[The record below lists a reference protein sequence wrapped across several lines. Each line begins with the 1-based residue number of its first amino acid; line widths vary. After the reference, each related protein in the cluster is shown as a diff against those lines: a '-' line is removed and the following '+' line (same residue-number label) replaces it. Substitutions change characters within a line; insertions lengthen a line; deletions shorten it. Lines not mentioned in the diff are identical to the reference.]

1 MLKIKN
7 DIGNL
12 GWDSSS
18 FPILCEK
25 CLGNSPYLRMIKN
38 NFQNEC
44 KICKRPFTVFTWK
57 PDANS
62 RNKKT
67 EICPTCAKLKNVCQ
81 TCLFDLQ
88 FGLPVE
94 LRDKFLKKKI
104 EIPKEQANLD
114 YFISK
119 ATETFE
125 NLNLPCYKPEA
136 YKLSTE
142 SDIIKNII
150 EKKNN
155 SKDNKD
161 NNKKII
167 KRNQR
172 YICTFFLRGECN
184 RGDLCPYRHEI
195 PEIGS
200 DEELIDKINGD
211 EDKNKNEN
219 KNKNDDDNI
228 NDKDDK
234 DTKDNKSDDDND
246 DEDEENNKKE
256 KEKNKKQGV
265 LENIKARYMGIDDP
279 VARKIIKNYSD
290 KNPPE
295 PPKDKNIKTIVIH
308 EVLDESIK
316 EKDVVNVFAK
326 YGELKQVKLMIS
338 KGNCIYVTFGSRK
351 NCEKCINE
359 LFNKCYINDE
369 KYRLT
374 WAKIND
380 VELFTKVSK
389 EKKIDSDEESD
400 SEEKQHIQYKIECP
414 QYNPNINKNIAIKS
428 EENNNKLLTVINLTS
443 YDNGEIPYYASID
456 PKNKGGILKKKRN
469 RFFDDL

>member
-18 FPILCEK
+18 FPIICEK
-25 CLGNSPYLRMIKN
+25 CLGNSPFLRMIKN

-57 PDANS
+57 PDTNS
-62 RNKKT
+62 RFKKT

-94 LRDKFLKKKI
+94 LRDKYLKKKI

-119 ATETFE
+119 ATENFE
-125 NLNLPCYKPEA
+125 NLNLPYYKPDA
-136 YKLSTE
+136 YKISPE
-142 SDIIKNII
+142 MSSIKNII
-150 EKKNN
+150 E
-155 SKDNKD
+155 NKD
-161 NNKKII
+161 NNGIDKKNKII

-172 YICTFFLRGECN
+172 YICSFFLRGECN
-184 RGDLCPYRHEI
+184 RGDLCPYRHEFV
-195 PEIGS
+195 EES
-200 DEELIDKINGD
+200 DIDEDEIDKING
-211 EDKNKNEN
+211 EEKN
-219 KNKNDDDNI
+219 
-228 NDKDDK
+228 
-234 DTKDNKSDDDND
+234 
-246 DEDEENNKKE
+246 KE
-256 KEKNKKQGV
+256 KEKEKDKEETNSKEKDDKKPKKQNV

-290 KNPPE
+290 KTPPE
-295 PPKDKNIKTIVIH
+295 PPKDQSIKTIVIN

-316 EKDVVNVFAK
+316 EKDIINIFAK
-326 YGELKQVKLMIS
+326 YGEIKQVKLMIT

-351 NCEKCINE
+351 NCEKCIND
-359 LFNKCYINDE
+359 LFNKCFIKDE

-380 VELFTKVSK
+380 EELFIKNPK
-389 EKKIDSDEESD
+389 EKINISDDEDDED
-400 SEEKQHIQYKIECP
+400 NKQEIKYKIEAP
-414 QYNPNINKNIAIKS
+414 QYDPKINKNIAIKN
-428 EENNNKLLTVINLTS
+428 EQKDDKIVTIINLTS

-456 PKNKGGILKKKRN
+456 PKNKGGFLKNKRK

>member
-119 ATETFE
+119 ATENFE
-125 NLNLPCYKPEA
+125 TLNLPYYKPEA
-136 YKLSTE
+136 YKMSTD
-142 SDIIKNII
+142 SDVIKNIF
-150 EKKNN
+150 EKNN
-155 SKDNKD
+155 NKD
-161 NNKKII
+161 NDNKNKTI

-200 DEELIDKINGD
+200 DEDEIDKINGD
-211 EDKNKNEN
+211 KKDEKEKDNNNE
-219 KNKNDDDNI
+219 KKDISKNDV
-228 NDKDDK
+228 
-234 DTKDNKSDDDND
+234 KSDNEDND
-246 DEDEENNKKE
+246 NNNNKKE
-256 KEKNKKQGV
+256 KKQGI

-279 VARKIIKNYSD
+279 VARRIIKNYSE

-295 PPKDKNIKTIVIH
+295 PPKDQSIKTLVIN

-316 EKDVVNVFAK
+316 EKDVVNVFSK
-326 YGELKQVKLMIS
+326 CGELKQVKLMIA

-359 LFNKCYINDE
+359 LFNKCYINEE

-380 VELFTKVSK
+380 IELFTKISK
-389 EKKIDSDEESD
+389 EKKFDNDEED
-400 SEEKQHIQYKIECP
+400 DDDDEEKKKIKYKIECP

-428 EENNNKLLTVINLTS
+428 EENNNKLVTIINLTS

-456 PKNKGGILKKKRN
+456 PKNQGGMLKNKRK
-469 RFFDDL
+469 RFFEDL

>member
-7 DIGNL
+7 ELGNL

-119 ATETFE
+119 ATENFE
-125 NLNLPCYKPEA
+125 TLNLPYYKPEA
-136 YKLSTE
+136 YKISTE

-150 EKKNN
+150 EKKD
-155 SKDNKD
+155 KNKD
-161 NNKKII
+161 NNKII

-195 PEIGS
+195 PEIES
-200 DEELIDKINGD
+200 DEEEIDKINGD
-211 EDKNKNEN
+211 KKEKN
-219 KNKNDDDNI
+219 
-228 NDKDDK
+228 
-234 DTKDNKSDDDND
+234 
-246 DEDEENNKKE
+246 DEENIDKDKDE
-256 KEKNKKQGV
+256 EKNKYKKNDKEKDNDIDNNDEKKGEKQGV

-279 VARKIIKNYSD
+279 VARKIIKNYSE

-295 PPKDKNIKTIVIH
+295 PPKDKNIKTIVIN

-316 EKDVVNVFAK
+316 EKDVINVFAK

-338 KGNCIYVTFGSRK
+338 NGNCIYVTFGSRK
-351 NCEKCINE
+351 NCENCIND
-359 LFNKCYINDE
+359 LFNKCYINEE

-380 VELFTKVSK
+380 MELFTKISK
-389 EKKIDSDEESD
+389 EKIDNDVED
-400 SEEKQHIQYKIECP
+400 DKEEKQHIQYKIECP

-428 EENNNKLLTVINLTS
+428 EENNNKIVTIINLTS
-443 YDNGEIPYYASID
+443 YDNGEIL
-456 PKNKGGILKKKRN
+456 IL
-469 RFFDDL
+469 D

>member
-25 CLGNSPYLRMIKN
+25 CLGNSPYLRMIKH

-44 KICKRPFTVFTWK
+44 KICKRPFTVFTWR

-119 ATETFE
+119 ATENFE
-125 NLNLPCYKPEA
+125 NLNLPYYKEDA
-136 YKLSTE
+136 YKISPELNA
-142 SDIIKNII
+142 IKNII
-150 EKKNN
+150 ENNDKN
-155 SKDNKD
+155 KNKV
-161 NNKKII
+161 I

-172 YICTFFLRGECN
+172 YICSFFLRGECN

-195 PEIGS
+195 PEDDDIDF
-200 DEELIDKINGD
+200 DENEIDKINGEEKSD
-211 EDKNKNEN
+211 VIE
-219 KNKNDDDNI
+219 
-228 NDKDDK
+228 
-234 DTKDNKSDDDND
+234 KDNK
-246 DEDEENNKKE
+246 
-256 KEKNKKQGV
+256 KNKKQNV
-265 LENIKARYMGIDDP
+265 IENIKARYMGIEDP
-279 VARKIIKNYSD
+279 VARRIIKNYSD
-290 KNPPE
+290 KSPPE
-295 PPKDKNIKTIVIH
+295 PPKDLSIKTIVIN

-316 EKDVVNVFAK
+316 EKDVINIFAK

-351 NCEKCINE
+351 NCEKCIND
-359 LFNKCYINDE
+359 LFNKCYIRDE

-380 VELFTKVSK
+380 EELFMKSTK
-389 EKKIDSDEESD
+389 EKINKSDDEDEEED
-400 SEEKQHIQYKIECP
+400 KQKIKYKIEAP
-414 QYNPNINKNIAIKS
+414 QYDPKINKNIAIKS
-428 EENNNKLLTVINLTS
+428 EQKDDKTITVINLTS

-456 PKNKGGILKKKRN
+456 PKNKGGLLKNKRK

>member
-1 MLKIKN
+1 MLKKKN
-7 DIGNL
+7 ELGNL

-25 CLGNSPYLRMIKN
+25 CLGNSPFLRMIKN

-62 RNKKT
+62 RYKKT
-67 EICPTCAKLKNVCQ
+67 EICPTCSKLKNVCQ

-119 ATETFE
+119 ATENFE
-125 NLNLPCYKPEA
+125 TLDLPYYKPEA
-136 YKLSTE
+136 YKMSTE
-142 SDIIKNII
+142 SDIIKKII
-150 EKKNN
+150 EKNSNTDNN
-155 SKDNKD
+155 KDNK
-161 NNKKII
+161 NKII

-195 PEIGS
+195 PEIES
-200 DEELIDKINGD
+200 DEEEIDKINGD
-211 EDKNKNEN
+211 N
-219 KNKNDDDNI
+219 
-228 NDKDDK
+228 
-234 DTKDNKSDDDND
+234 
-246 DEDEENNKKE
+246 
-256 KEKNKKQGV
+256 KEKNDKNEDKEKINKDDGKDKVKDEEKKEKKQGV

-279 VARKIIKNYSD
+279 VARKIIKNYSE

-295 PPKDKNIKTIVIH
+295 PPKDRNIKTLVIH

-316 EKDVVNVFAK
+316 EKDVVNVFSK

-338 KGNCIYVTFGSRK
+338 NGNCIYITFGERK
-351 NCEKCINE
+351 NCEKCIND

-380 VELFTKVSK
+380 MELFTKITK
-389 EKKIDSDEESD
+389 EKKNANDEED
-400 SEEKQHIQYKIECP
+400 ETEEKQPIQYKIECP

-428 EENNNKLLTVINLTS
+428 EENNNKIVTIINLTS

-456 PKNKGGILKKKRN
+456 PKNNGGMLKNKRK

>member
-94 LRDKFLKKKI
+94 IRDKFLKKKI

-119 ATETFE
+119 ATENFE
-125 NLNLPCYKPEA
+125 TLDLPYYKQEA

-142 SDIIKNII
+142 SDLIKNILD
-150 EKKNN
+150 KTNKN
-155 SKDNKD
+155 KDNN

-200 DEELIDKINGD
+200 DEEEIDKINGD
-211 EDKNKNEN
+211 KKEDKNIE
-219 KNKNDDDNI
+219 DN
-228 NDKDDK
+228 KDDK
-234 DTKDNKSDDDND
+234 DKKNKDNKEEDD
-246 DEDEENNKKE
+246 DEDEKKE
-256 KEKNKKQGV
+256 KKQGV
-265 LENIKARYMGIDDP
+265 LENIKARFMGIDDP
-279 VARKIIKNYSD
+279 VARKIIKNYSE

-295 PPKDKNIKTIVIH
+295 PPKDKNIKTIVIND
-308 EVLDESIK
+308 VLDESIK
-316 EKDVVNVFAK
+316 EKDVVNVFSK

-338 KGNCIYVTFGSRK
+338 KGSCIYVTFGSRK

-380 VELFTKVSK
+380 VELFTKISK
-389 EKKIDSDEESD
+389 EQKKDSDEESD
-400 SEEKQHIQYKIECP
+400 DEEKNHIQYKIECP

-428 EENNNKLLTVINLTS
+428 EENNNKLITIINLTS

>member
-44 KICKRPFTVFTWK
+44 KICKRPFTVFTWR

-119 ATETFE
+119 ATENFE
-125 NLNLPCYKPEA
+125 NLNLPYYKPDA
-136 YKLSTE
+136 YKISPELSA
-142 SDIIKNII
+142 IKNII
-150 EKKNN
+150 EKKKDDDTNN
-155 SKDNKD
+155 GKNKV
-161 NNKKII
+161 I
-167 KRNQR
+167 KRNQK

-184 RGDLCPYRHEI
+184 RGDLCPYRHEFI
-195 PEIGS
+195 EES
-200 DEELIDKINGD
+200 DFDEDEIDKING
-211 EDKNKNEN
+211 EDKKEKDNEN
-219 KNKNDDDNI
+219 ESESEEKNS
-228 NDKDDK
+228 
-234 DTKDNKSDDDND
+234 KDNK
-246 DEDEENNKKE
+246 EDKKE
-256 KEKNKKQGV
+256 KKQNV
-265 LENIKARYMGIDDP
+265 LENIKARYMGVEDP
-279 VARKIIKNYSD
+279 VARRIIKNYSE
-290 KNPPE
+290 KSPPE
-295 PPKDKNIKTIVIH
+295 PPKDLSIKTIVIN

-316 EKDVVNVFAK
+316 EKDIINIFAK

-351 NCEKCINE
+351 NCEKCIND
-359 LFNKCYINDE
+359 LFNKCYIKDE

-380 VELFTKVSK
+380 EELFVKNPK
-389 EKKIDSDEESD
+389 EKIDKSDDSDDEED
-400 SEEKQHIQYKIECP
+400 KNEIKYKIEAP
-414 QYNPNINKNIAIKS
+414 QYDPKINKNIAIKS
-428 EENNNKLLTVINLTS
+428 EQKDDKIVTVINLTC

-456 PKNKGGILKKKRN
+456 PKNKGGLLKNKRK
-469 RFFDDL
+469 RFFEDL

>member
-44 KICKRPFTVFTWK
+44 KICKRPFTVFTWR

-119 ATETFE
+119 ATENFE
-125 NLNLPCYKPEA
+125 NLNLPYYKEDA
-136 YKLSTE
+136 YKISPELNA
-142 SDIIKNII
+142 IKNII
-150 EKKNN
+150 ENNDKN
-155 SKDNKD
+155 KNKV
-161 NNKKII
+161 I

-172 YICTFFLRGECN
+172 YICSFFLRGECN

-195 PEIGS
+195 PEDDDIDF
-200 DEELIDKINGD
+200 DENEIDKINGEEKSD
-211 EDKNKNEN
+211 VIE
-219 KNKNDDDNI
+219 
-228 NDKDDK
+228 
-234 DTKDNKSDDDND
+234 KDNK
-246 DEDEENNKKE
+246 
-256 KEKNKKQGV
+256 KNKKQNV
-265 LENIKARYMGIDDP
+265 IENIKARYMGIEDP
-279 VARKIIKNYSD
+279 VARRIIKNYSD
-290 KNPPE
+290 KSPPE
-295 PPKDKNIKTIVIH
+295 PPKDLSIKTIVIN

-316 EKDVVNVFAK
+316 EKDVINIFAK

-351 NCEKCINE
+351 NCEKCIND
-359 LFNKCYINDE
+359 LFNKCYIRDE

-380 VELFTKVSK
+380 EELFMKNTK
-389 EKKIDSDEESD
+389 EKINESDDEDEEED
-400 SEEKQHIQYKIECP
+400 KQKIKYKIEAP
-414 QYNPNINKNIAIKS
+414 QYDPKINKNIAIKS
-428 EENNNKLLTVINLTS
+428 EQKDDKTITVINLTS

-456 PKNKGGILKKKRN
+456 PKNKGGLLKNKRK

>member
-7 DIGNL
+7 ELGNL

-119 ATETFE
+119 ATENFE
-125 NLNLPCYKPEA
+125 TLNLPYYKPEA
-136 YKLSTE
+136 YKISTE

-150 EKKNN
+150 EKKD
-155 SKDNKD
+155 KNKD
-161 NNKKII
+161 NNKII
-167 KRNQR
+167 ERNQR

-195 PEIGS
+195 PEIES
-200 DEELIDKINGD
+200 DEEEIDKINGD
-211 EDKNKNEN
+211 KKEKNNEENIDKDKDEDKNKD
-219 KNKNDDDNI
+219 KKND
-228 NDKDDK
+228 KE
-234 DTKDNKSDDDND
+234 KDNDSDNND
-246 DEDEENNKKE
+246 EKKGE
-256 KEKNKKQGV
+256 KQGV

-279 VARKIIKNYSD
+279 VARKIIKNYSE

-295 PPKDKNIKTIVIH
+295 PPKDKNIKTIVIN

-316 EKDVVNVFAK
+316 EKDVINVFAK

-338 KGNCIYVTFGSRK
+338 NGNCIYVTFGSRK
-351 NCEKCINE
+351 NCENCIND
-359 LFNKCYINDE
+359 LFNKCYINEE

-380 VELFTKVSK
+380 MELFTKISK
-389 EKKIDSDEESD
+389 EKIDNDVED
-400 SEEKQHIQYKIECP
+400 DKEEKQHIQYKIECP

-428 EENNNKLLTVINLTS
+428 EENNNKTVTIINLTS

-456 PKNKGGILKKKRN
+456 PKNKGGLLKNKRK

>member
-7 DIGNL
+7 ELGNL

-119 ATETFE
+119 ATENFE
-125 NLNLPCYKPEA
+125 TLNLPYYKPEA
-136 YKLSTE
+136 YKISTE

-150 EKKNN
+150 EKKD
-155 SKDNKD
+155 KNKD
-161 NNKKII
+161 NNKII

-195 PEIGS
+195 PEIES
-200 DEELIDKINGD
+200 DEEEIDKINGD
-211 EDKNKNEN
+211 KKEKNNEENIDKDKDEDKNKD
-219 KNKNDDDNI
+219 KKND
-228 NDKDDK
+228 KE
-234 DTKDNKSDDDND
+234 KDNDSDNND
-246 DEDEENNKKE
+246 EKKGE
-256 KEKNKKQGV
+256 KQGV

-279 VARKIIKNYSD
+279 VARKIIKNYSE

-295 PPKDKNIKTIVIH
+295 PPKDKNIKTIVIN

-316 EKDVVNVFAK
+316 EKDVINVFAK

-338 KGNCIYVTFGSRK
+338 NGNCIYVTFGSRK
-351 NCEKCINE
+351 NCENCIND
-359 LFNKCYINDE
+359 LFNKCYINEE

-380 VELFTKVSK
+380 MELFTKISK
-389 EKKIDSDEESD
+389 EKIDNDVED
-400 SEEKQHIQYKIECP
+400 DKEEKQHIQYKIECP

-428 EENNNKLLTVINLTS
+428 EENNNKTVTIINLTS

-456 PKNKGGILKKKRN
+456 PKNKGGLLKNKRK

>member
-25 CLGNSPYLRMIKN
+25 CLGNSPFLRMIKN

-104 EIPKEQANLD
+104 VIPKEQANLD
-114 YFISK
+114 FFISK
-119 ATETFE
+119 ATENFE
-125 NLNLPCYKPEA
+125 NLNLPYYKPDA
-136 YKLSTE
+136 YKISPELSA
-142 SDIIKNII
+142 IKNII
-150 EKKNN
+150 ENKDKNN
-155 SKDNKD
+155 NDKN
-161 NNKKII
+161 KII

-172 YICTFFLRGECN
+172 YICSFFLRGECN
-184 RGDLCPYRHEI
+184 RGNLCPYRHEI
-195 PEIGS
+195 IEDNDINF
-200 DEELIDKINGD
+200 DENEIDKING
-211 EDKNKNEN
+211 EELSAEINEN
-219 KNKNDDDNI
+219 
-228 NDKDDK
+228 
-234 DTKDNKSDDDND
+234 
-246 DEDEENNKKE
+246 NNHKE
-256 KEKNKKQGV
+256 KKQNV
-265 LENIKARYMGIDDP
+265 LENIKARYMGINDP
-279 VARKIIKNYSD
+279 VARRIIKNYSD
-290 KNPPE
+290 KSPPE
-295 PPKDKNIKTIVIH
+295 PPKDQSIKTIVIN

-316 EKDVVNVFAK
+316 EKDIINIFAK

-351 NCEKCINE
+351 NCEKCIND
-359 LFNKCYINDE
+359 LFNKCFIKDE

-380 VELFTKVSK
+380 EELFIKNPK
-389 EKKIDSDEESD
+389 EKINESDEE
-400 SEEKQHIQYKIECP
+400 EEDKKKIRYKIEAP
-414 QYNPNINKNIAIKS
+414 QYDPKINKNIAIKS
-428 EENNNKLLTVINLTS
+428 EQKDDKTVTIINLTS

-456 PKNKGGILKKKRN
+456 PKNKGGLLKNKRK
-469 RFFDDL
+469 RFFDDI

>member
-25 CLGNSPYLRMIKN
+25 CLGNSPFLRMIKN

-62 RNKKT
+62 RFKKT

-94 LRDKFLKKKI
+94 LRDKYLKKKI

-119 ATETFE
+119 ATENFE
-125 NLNLPCYKPEA
+125 NLNLPYYKPDA
-136 YKLSTE
+136 YKISPE
-142 SDIIKNII
+142 QSAIKNVI
-150 EKKNN
+150 EKN
-155 SKDNKD
+155 D
-161 NNKKII
+161 NNNNVDKKNKII

-172 YICTFFLRGECN
+172 YICSFFLRGECN
-184 RGDLCPYRHEI
+184 RGDLCPYRHEFV
-195 PEIGS
+195 EES
-200 DEELIDKINGD
+200 DIDEDEIDKING
-211 EDKNKNEN
+211 
-219 KNKNDDDNI
+219 
-228 NDKDDK
+228 
-234 DTKDNKSDDDND
+234 
-246 DEDEENNKKE
+246 EEKIEE
-256 KEKNKKQGV
+256 KEKNSSKEKDEKKSKKKNV
-265 LENIKARYMGIDDP
+265 LENIKARYMGIEDP

-290 KNPPE
+290 KTPPE
-295 PPKDKNIKTIVIH
+295 PPKDQSIKTIVIN

-316 EKDVVNVFAK
+316 EKDIINIFAK
-326 YGELKQVKLMIS
+326 YGEIKQVKLMIT

-351 NCEKCINE
+351 NCESCIND
-359 LFNKCYINDE
+359 LFNKCFIKDE

-380 VELFTKVSK
+380 EELFIKNSK
-389 EKKIDSDEESD
+389 EKINNSDED
-400 SEEKQHIQYKIECP
+400 DEEDNKNVIKYKIEAP
-414 QYNPNINKNIAIKS
+414 QYDPKINKNIAIKN
-428 EENNNKLLTVINLTS
+428 EQKDDKIITIINLTS

-456 PKNKGGILKKKRN
+456 PKNKGGFLKNKRK
-469 RFFDDL
+469 RFFEDL